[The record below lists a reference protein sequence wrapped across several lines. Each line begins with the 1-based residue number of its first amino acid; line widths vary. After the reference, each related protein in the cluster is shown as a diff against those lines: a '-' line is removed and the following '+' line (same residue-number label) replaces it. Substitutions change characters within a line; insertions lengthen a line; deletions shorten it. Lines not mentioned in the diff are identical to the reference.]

1 MISPIPGQDL
11 GTHLLELDRAGR
23 RTTTELGT
31 TGTAR
36 MARMTKKRS
45 RRSGAGREDQ
55 PTWQPVAAVGM
66 LTSVVAEQLE
76 HTRAQLALMEQAR
89 PSRPDA
95 RILDDHTVSE
105 TLRVYGQMADD
116 YRDLFAEQG
125 RRWQAETTL
134 TATSRAQ
141 VDAYIELVEH
151 QRRALDEI
159 LALTREIQGRT
170 IEKIMAKSDLEL
182 GIEALLGPGYL

>member
-1 MISPIPGQDL
+1 
-11 GTHLLELDRAGR
+11 
-23 RTTTELGT
+23 
-31 TGTAR
+31 
-36 MARMTKKRS
+36 MTKKRS
-45 RRSGAGREDQ
+45 RRSGAGREEQ

-76 HTRAQLALMEQAR
+76 HTREQITLMEQAR

-134 TATSRAQ
+134 TATSRVQ
-141 VDAYIELVEH
+141 VDAYVELVEH

-159 LALTREIQGRT
+159 LALTREIQGCT

-182 GIEALLGPGYL
+182 GIESLLGPGYLRPGN

>member
-1 MISPIPGQDL
+1 
-11 GTHLLELDRAGR
+11 
-23 RTTTELGT
+23 
-31 TGTAR
+31 
-36 MARMTKKRS
+36 MTKKRS

-55 PTWQPVAAVGM
+55 PTWQPVAAVGV

-76 HTRAQLALMEQAR
+76 HTRSQLTLMQQAR

-95 RILDDHTVSE
+95 KILDDHTVSE

-116 YRDLFAEQG
+116 YRTLFAEQG
-125 RRWQAETTL
+125 RRWQAEPTL
-134 TATSRAQ
+134 STTSRVQ
-141 VDAYIELVEH
+141 VDTYVELVETH
-151 QRRALDEI
+151 QAALDDI

-182 GIEALLGPGYL
+182 GIEALLRDR

>member
-1 MISPIPGQDL
+1 
-11 GTHLLELDRAGR
+11 
-23 RTTTELGT
+23 
-31 TGTAR
+31 

-45 RRSGAGREDQ
+45 RRSGAGREEQ

-66 LTSVVAEQLE
+66 LTAVVAEQLE

-89 PSRPDA
+89 PARPNA
-95 RILDDHTVSE
+95 KILDDHTVSA
-105 TLRVYGQMADD
+105 TLRVYGQMAKD

-125 RRWQAETTL
+125 RRWQADTTL
-134 TATSRAQ
+134 TTTSRAQ
-141 VDAYIELVEH
+141 VDAYVELVEA
-151 QRRALDEI
+151 QRVALDDI

-182 GIEALLGPGYL
+182 GIEALLGHLKPGRD